1 MAAKS
6 SKQENSMSKGVGAS
20 GTSTAG
26 GAAGTATAAAASA
39 GAEVAGEAA
48 FQKQIAALTATSTK
62 AAERDV
68 EIRIVSTELS
78 TVKKAADERVQ

>member
-1 MAAKS
+1 MT
-6 SKQENSMSKGVGAS
+6 KGVGAS
-20 GTSTAG
+20 GTSIAG
-26 GAAGTATAAAASA
+26 GAAGTAATGAASA

-48 FQKQIAALTATSTK
+48 FQRQIAALTATSTK

-68 EIRIVSTELS
+68 ELRVVSTELS

>member
-1 MAAKS
+1 MA
-6 SKQENSMSKGVGAS
+6 SKVGAS
-20 GTSTAG
+20 GTSTVG
-26 GAAGTATAAAASA
+26 GAAGTATAAAAST

-68 EIRIVSTELS
+68 EIRVVSTELS
-78 TVKKAADERVQ
+78 TIKKAADERVQ

>member
-6 SKQENSMSKGVGAS
+6 SKQENSMGKGVGAS
-20 GTSTAG
+20 GTSTVG
-26 GAAGTATAAAASA
+26 GAAGTTTAAAASA
-39 GAEVAGEAA
+39 GAEVAGEVA

-68 EIRIVSTELS
+68 ELRVVSTELS
-78 TVKKAADERVQ
+78 TIKKAADERVQ

>member
-1 MAAKS
+1 MG
-6 SKQENSMSKGVGAS
+6 KGVGAS

-26 GAAGTATAAAASA
+26 GVAGTATAAAASTT
-39 GAEVAGEAA
+39 AEVAGEAA

-68 EIRIVSTELS
+68 ELRVVSTELS
-78 TVKKAADERVQ
+78 TIKKAADERVQ